1 MLEFKNAVKKY
12 GKKNA
17 LDGLDAQF
25 ERGRVYALAAPNG
38 HGKTTLMKTACNL
51 VKLDSGECLVDGEPV
66 SYKTNKIISYMPTE
80 LYFYRGMS
88 IKDVGKYYN
97 DFYDDFSFSKFEKL
111 IQLMELDMKMK
122 TASMSSGMCAKFK
135 ISVALSRN
143 AKYIMLDEPLN
154 GIDLIT
160 RDMVIQTIIKAVSD
174 DACIIISSHLF
185 DEIESITDNIVIIK
199 DGKAVMQGDMEEI
212 RTEQGLSMSDL
223 YRETFANHSFD
234 SIMED
239 IKNA

>member
-1 MLEFKNAVKKY
+1 
-12 GKKNA
+12 
-17 LDGLDAQF
+17 
-25 ERGRVYALAAPNG
+25 
-38 HGKTTLMKTACNL
+38 
-51 VKLDSGECLVDGEPV
+51 
-66 SYKTNKIISYMPTE
+66 
-80 LYFYRGMS
+80 MS

-111 IQLMELDMKMK
+111 IQFMELDMKMK

-154 GIDLIT
+154 GIDLIA

-199 DGKAVMQGDMEEI
+199 DGKTVMQGDMEEI